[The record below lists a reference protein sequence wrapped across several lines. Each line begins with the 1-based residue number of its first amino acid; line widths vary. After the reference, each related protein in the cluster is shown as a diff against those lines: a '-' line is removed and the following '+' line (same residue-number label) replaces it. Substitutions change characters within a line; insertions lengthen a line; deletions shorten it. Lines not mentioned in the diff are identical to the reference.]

1 VTTYRFANPVNS
13 AITEYLDDGTRHTI
27 PWPDELAGDMQAYI
41 ENEDYVRVRDLL
53 IAGEITIEPFEL

>member
-1 VTTYRFANPVNS
+1 
-13 AITEYLDDGTRHTI
+13 
-27 PWPDELAGDMQAYI
+27 LAGDMQAYI